1 MWWLL
6 LNFILAPWAY
16 SAELSQPWPKII
28 GEEGLVVRDVD
39 SSMTVKSFLKECLDG
54 VSCVRVNEV
63 RAFGKANMWFVG
75 EYNSSSERLFITPLT
90 KPIQVDWYV
99 VLDGEVFYQASLK
112 GGRSATYQS
121 PLDTVE
127 LRVPVGK
134 VFQLVGRFSSVF
146 PFTPR
151 FQVGDLVSI
160 SKYDYYTE
168 AFRYLYYGI
177 ILCFIVYNLALFAR
191 GNYNYLFY
199 VIFCSGLALPGILI
213 DVSFF
218 MNFTGIESLAGAI
231 SHTSSIGLVLLL
243 NSIYQ
248 LHERHNNLWLLG
260 SSLAIYGGC
269 IGILTFILPQYT
281 ILFSAVVFVPFAV
294 YSIGICVYNYNY
306 KPFESRTLLLGY
318 FSLFVGILVFLL
330 SRMGYLPQ
338 NQLTRESYKLAQI
351 IEVFLVSWALG
362 HERRQI
368 ESRVAFKIDNE
379 ESFRTMVGSLQNQV
393 FGAINIIAMNVEDL
407 KLRAKSDKILKI
419 IMRLERG
426 LAAIRSVGEEMRDV
440 GRLGGDK
447 SRIELEAISIHE
459 VFDELAFMFQ
469 QGLDAKHLT
478 LNTKIDSDSLWVI
491 ASRSSLIHQV
501 LGNILS
507 NAIKFSPDSSSIDLT
522 AREMGDGVELSIRD
536 YGVGIP
542 QHLLLKIFDSKT
554 VTTRQGTGGEKGTGF
569 GLPLAA
575 SWVQAFG
582 GEVRVF
588 SKGSSEG
595 SLSVG
600 TEFTVILKKAKAKGG
615 PRAA

>member
-1 MWWLL
+1 M
-6 LNFILAPWAY
+6 
-16 SAELSQPWPKII
+16 
-28 GEEGLVVRDVD
+28 VRDAD
-39 SSMTVKSFLKECLDG
+39 RSMTVKSFLKGCPAG
-54 VSCVRVNEV
+54 VICVSANEGQSF
-63 RAFGKANMWFVG
+63 REANLWFVG
-75 EYNSSSERLFITPLT
+75 EYNSPSERLFITPLS
-90 KPIQVDWYV
+90 KPVEVDWYV
-99 VLDGEVFYQASLK
+99 VVDGKVFYQASSK
-112 GGRSATYQS
+112 GGRSATYHS

-134 VFQLVGRFSSVF
+134 GFRLVGRFSSIF

-151 FQVGDLVSI
+151 FQIGDLVSI
-160 SKYDYYTE
+160 SKYDYFIE
-168 AFRYLYYGI
+168 AFRYLYYGM
-177 ILCFIVYNLALFAR
+177 ILCFIVYNLALFAA
-191 GNYNYLFY
+191 GNNSYFFY
-199 VIFCSGLALPGILI
+199 AVFCSGLVLPGIVMDL
-213 DVSFF
+213 SFF
-218 MNFTGIESLAGAI
+218 MDFTGTERLASAI
-231 SHTSSIGLVLLL
+231 SHASSIGLVLLL
-243 NSIYQ
+243 NSIYH

-260 SSLAIYGGC
+260 VSLAIYGGC
-269 IGILTFILPQYT
+269 LGLLTFILPQYT
-281 ILFSAVVFVPFAV
+281 TLFSTISFLPFTVFSVA
-294 YSIGICVYNYNY
+294 ICVYNYTY
-306 KPFESRTLLLGY
+306 KPFESRMLLSGY
-318 FSLFVGILVFLL
+318 LVLFVGILVFLL

-338 NQLTRESYKLAQI
+338 NHLTNESYKLAQI

-362 HERRQI
+362 YDRRQI
-368 ESRVAFKIDNE
+368 ESRVAFKIDHE

-393 FGAINIIAMNVEDL
+393 FGAINMIAMDVEDL

-419 IMRLERG
+419 IGRLERG
-426 LAAIRSVGEEMRDV
+426 LAAMRSVGEEMRDV

-447 SRIELEAISIHE
+447 SRIELEAVSIHD

-478 LNTKIDSDSLWVI
+478 LNTEIDSDSLWVM

-522 AREMGDGVELSIRD
+522 ARESGERVEISIRD

-588 SKGSSEG
+588 SKGSDG
-595 SLSVG
+595 GGLSVG
-600 TEFTVILKKAKAKGG
+600 TEFTVILQKAKGKG
-615 PRAA
+615 GLRAA